1 MCGNAGKQALQPH
14 LGREDGRAG
23 EGGSNRSA
31 EKGGAVILVLG
42 GGVGVTAVLRRGRR
56 ALKVGCCR
64 GPDILDRYGLK
75 QRLRLQF
82 QVEAG
87 GQLGPSQ
94 EQPPALLAE
103 QDSFWF

>member
-1 MCGNAGKQALQPH
+1 MGVQARVGVTAVLRR
-14 LGREDGRAG
+14 G
-23 EGGSNRSA
+23 GGSNSSA
-31 EKGGAVILVLG
+31 G

>member
-1 MCGNAGKQALQPH
+1 MGVQA
-14 LGREDGRAG
+14 R
-23 EGGSNRSA
+23 
-31 EKGGAVILVLG
+31 
-42 GGVGVTAVLRRGRR
+42 VGVTAVLRRGRR